1 MRACYIEAGVGGVV
15 GSQRAEGEGQQRV
28 AQAVC
33 SAEETEGAG

>member
-1 MRACYIEAGVGGVV
+1 MEAGVEGV
-15 GSQRAEGEGQQRV
+15 GSRRAEGEGQQRV